1 MTAWNREFD
10 CPMKFHLPKPV
21 HNWLAKP
28 TFAKMISFGVIG
40 LGNTVVDLAIFSLA
54 YSAFHLPLVPSNV
67 LAWLV
72 AVSCSY
78 VMNTM
83 ITFRAESG
91 RVLRRKDYFSFVAS
105 GILGVIATT
114 TTLVVLSNFMPV
126 IYAKLIAILVS
137 FVVNFTMSHFF
148 VFRQKPMANSPRG

>member
-1 MTAWNREFD
+1 MRPLN
-10 CPMKFHLPKPV
+10 MKLMFPRIIDT
-21 HNWLAKP
+21 WLARP
-28 TFAKMISFGVIG
+28 MVAKIISFGVIG

-54 YSAFHLPLVPSNV
+54 YSVFNLPLVPSNV

-126 IYAKLIAILVS
+126 LYAKLLSILVS
-137 FVVNFTMSHFF
+137 FVVNFTMSHFV
-148 VFRQKPMANSPRG
+148 VFRQKPAEPPL

>member
-1 MTAWNREFD
+1 MRL
-10 CPMKFHLPKPV
+10 HLPKLAES
-21 HNWLAKP
+21 WLARP
-28 TFAKMISFGVIG
+28 MVAKMLSFGVIG
-40 LGNTVVDLAIFSLA
+40 IGNTVIDLAVFSFA
-54 YSAFHLPLVPSNV
+54 YSVLALPLVPSNV
-67 LAWLV
+67 MAWLV
-72 AVSCSY
+72 AVSGSY

-126 IYAKLIAILVS
+126 IFAKLISILTG
-137 FVVNFTMSHFF
+137 FVVNFTMSHFV
-148 VFRQKPMANSPRG
+148 VFRAKPAVLSSGRDVAD

>member
-1 MTAWNREFD
+1 MKMFLPQFVENRLSH
-10 CPMKFHLPKPV
+10 PMV
-21 HNWLAKP
+21 
-28 TFAKMISFGVIG
+28 AKMVSFGIIG
-40 LGNTVVDLAIFSLA
+40 LGNTMIDLAIFSFA
-54 YSAFHLPLVPSNV
+54 YKVLGLPLVPANV

-72 AVSCSY
+72 AVSGSY

-91 RVLRRKDYFSFVAS
+91 RVLRRKDYLSFVAS

-126 IYAKLIAILVS
+126 LFAKLVSILAG
-137 FVVNFTMSHFF
+137 FVVNFTMSHFV
-148 VFRQKPMANSPRG
+148 VFRTKANEPPL

>member
-1 MTAWNREFD
+1 
-10 CPMKFHLPKPV
+10 MKLFLPRIV
-21 HNWLAKP
+21 DTWLARP
-28 TFAKMISFGVIG
+28 MVAKMISFGLIG
-40 LGNTVVDLAIFSLA
+40 LGNTVIDLAIFSLA
-54 YSAFHLPLVPSNV
+54 YSVFNLPLVPSNV

-83 ITFRAESG
+83 ITFRTESG
-91 RVLRRKDYFSFVAS
+91 RVLRREDYFSFLAS

-126 IYAKLIAILVS
+126 LYAKLLSILVS
-137 FVVNFTMSHFF
+137 FVVNFTMSHFV
-148 VFRQKPMANSPRG
+148 VFRQKPLS

>member
-1 MTAWNREFD
+1 
-10 CPMKFHLPKPV
+10 
-21 HNWLAKP
+21 
-28 TFAKMISFGVIG
+28 MIGI
-40 LGNTVVDLAIFSLA
+40 GNTVIDLAVFTFAYTMLA
-54 YSAFHLPLVPSNV
+54 LPLVPSNV

-105 GILGVIATT
+105 GVLGVVATT
-114 TTLVVLSNFMPV
+114 TTLVMLSNFMPV
-126 IYAKLIAILVS
+126 IAAKLCSILTG
-137 FVVNFTMSHFF
+137 FVVNFTMSHFV
-148 VFRQKPMANSPRG
+148 VFRPKMAAMPTDRNATD

>member
-1 MTAWNREFD
+1 
-10 CPMKFHLPKPV
+10 MKLLLPRIV
-21 HNWLAKP
+21 DTWLARP
-28 TFAKMISFGVIG
+28 RVAKIVSFGVIG

-54 YSAFHLPLVPSNV
+54 YSVFNLPLVPSNV

-126 IYAKLIAILVS
+126 LYAKLLSILVS
-137 FVVNFTMSHFF
+137 FVVNFTMSHFV
-148 VFRQKPMANSPRG
+148 VFRKKPPGVAL

>member
-1 MTAWNREFD
+1 
-10 CPMKFHLPKPV
+10 MKLFLPKLV
-21 HNWLAKP
+21 DTWLAKP
-28 TFAKMISFGVIG
+28 MVAKMISFGVIG
-40 LGNTVVDLAIFSLA
+40 LGNTVVDLAVFSLA
-54 YSAFHLPLVPSNV
+54 YSVFALPLVPSNV

-126 IYAKLIAILVS
+126 LYAKLLSILVS
-137 FVVNFTMSHFF
+137 FVVNFTMSHFV
-148 VFRQKPMANSPRG
+148 VFRQKPPGLPL